1 MNAKIILRNAA
12 ARLFSVTKLTH
23 PGRRSRGKFSIATF
37 HRVLPEAERKKYPFP
52 GLVVTPAELDSF
64 LTYFKQHFDCGTLAT
79 QHQRFRRGEAL
90 PRPLLA
96 VTFDDGQHDNHRHAA
111 PVLARHGVKA
121 SFFIPVLAVERK
133 ELLWHDRLGFAT
145 QTLLSRNESGRE
157 QLKLVL
163 AAAGLT
169 AAGAGNIL
177 DHTVQAAKG
186 LALDARLEL
195 VNALAKASGND
206 PEPEFARLMTF
217 AEISDLAAAGH
228 EIGSHSMT
236 HCLMPECDDPSLSY
250 ELEESRRTL
259 EARLAL
265 PIESFCY
272 PNGNCDA
279 RTAGAVEKAG
289 YRRAITTAWG
299 NNGPDS
305 DAFRLRR
312 FDMVARHVSDAE
324 GRISSD
330 LLAFRTSGLYPGLR

>member
-1 MNAKIILRNAA
+1 MNTKIILRSTV
-12 ARLFSVTKLTH
+12 ARLFSATKLTD
-23 PGRRSRGKFSIATF
+23 PARRSRGKFSIATF
-37 HRVLPEAERKKYPFP
+37 HRVLPEAERRKYPFP

-64 LTYFKQHFDCGTLAT
+64 LTYFKQYFDCGTLAK
-79 QHQRFRRGEAL
+79 QHERFRRGEA
-90 PRPLLA
+90 PARPLLA
-96 VTFDDGQHDNHRHAA
+96 VTFDDGQYDNHRHAA

-145 QTLLSRNESGRE
+145 QTLLARNESGRE
-157 QLKLVL
+157 QLKQIL
-163 AAAGLT
+163 AAAGLDAEGT
-169 AAGAGNIL
+169 GNIL

-186 LALDARLEL
+186 LVLDARLQL
-195 VNALAKASGND
+195 VNALADASGD
-206 PEPEFARLMTF
+206 EPEPEFARLMSF

-250 ELEESRRTL
+250 ELEESRRIL

-265 PIESFCY
+265 PVECFCY

-279 RTAGAVEKAG
+279 RTAGAVEMAG
-289 YRRAITTAWG
+289 YRQAITTAWG

-312 FDMVARHVSDAE
+312 FDMVAQHVSDQQ